1 MDGITAAR
9 RRQIVVNADAH
20 ESCQISTEM
29 NNHHNPSFSITFICL
44 IASRN
49 ACQRCPPGPHA
60 SSIVGTSADLS
71 SAWAR
76 WAMAEKIWRSVDGL
90 LPSRILSFF
99 LINLLHSPVI
109 ISNPCVSSEATSIV
123 FPTVFSIIQ
132 RGALVESAIR
142 Q

>member
-1 MDGITAAR
+1 
-9 RRQIVVNADAH
+9 
-20 ESCQISTEM
+20 M
-29 NNHHNPSFSITFICL
+29 NNHHNPSFSITFTCL

-60 SSIVGTSADLS
+60 SSIVGTSADG
-71 SAWAR
+71 R
-76 WAMAEKIWRSVDGL
+76 WAMAEKIWRSLDGL
-90 LPSRILSFF
+90 LPSRILSCFF
-99 LINLLHSPVI
+99 LINLLHSPVV

-132 RGALVESAIR
+132 RGTLVERAIR